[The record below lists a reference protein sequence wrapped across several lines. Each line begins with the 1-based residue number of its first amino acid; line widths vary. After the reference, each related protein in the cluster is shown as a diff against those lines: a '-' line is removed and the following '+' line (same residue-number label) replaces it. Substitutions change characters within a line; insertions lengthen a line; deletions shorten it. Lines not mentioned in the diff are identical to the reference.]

1 MEVCWAE
8 KKILFYFSDVISRK
22 KKYFS
27 DESCKHEKK
36 MKKVGPRSL
45 NYLSLKKQNSQIEVY
60 KIKI

>member
-36 MKKVGPRSL
+36 NEKSWATIAQLFV
-45 NYLSLKKQNSQIEVY
+45 IE
-60 KIKI
+60 KTKFSN